1 MTPLL
6 NIAYEEGLYSQGT
19 PDGWDE
25 MVLQRYGNRI
35 VAEICDLIAKNEYN
49 LRPGFLHRMTA
60 HAEICMIKTHFGV
73 DDAD

>member
-35 VAEICDLIAKNEYN
+35 VAEFAI
-49 LRPGFLHRMTA
+49 
-60 HAEICMIKTHFGV
+60 
-73 DDAD
+73 